1 MYTQEF
7 YMRISKSFVKDNAPT
22 DGMVRVNHNEN
33 GCSGDSESCV
43 IRNDGGRITAKCYR
57 CGGWQVIDNDS
68 FSPAKVASVI
78 KREAQLPTD
87 CVPALN
93 NMPNEAIAWLDKAYF
108 SRALCFKAGLQWS
121 DKTSRLYIPAR
132 NIYQQWWVGRS
143 FAPAEPRYKT
153 LATLKDSCFAI
164 AHANKD
170 RLSDR
175 IWIVEDLLSMYRV
188 VEAGNDCMA
197 LCTTTISDK
206 GVAMLSKLGY
216 NKATISLD
224 NDNPQVIMANSK
236 IAQRLGWMKEVY
248 RSDLSTDPKYY
259 DPDELK
265 ERVK

>member
-1 MYTQEF
+1 
-7 YMRISKSFVKDNAPT
+7 MRISKRFLEDNRPT
-22 DGMVRVNHNEN
+22 SEGTSRANHNEH
-33 GCSGDSESCV
+33 GCFGDSESVV
-43 IRNDGGRITAKCYR
+43 IRMDSTGRVSAKCYR
-57 CGGWQVIDNDS
+57 CGAWLVEDS
-68 FSPAKVASVI
+68 KTFHKAQPVSAVI
-78 KREAQLPTD
+78 KRNAELPTD
-87 CVPALN
+87 CVSAWRA
-93 NMPNEAIAWLDKAYF
+93 MPSVNKDWLYQAHVDE
-108 SRALCFKAGLQWS
+108 ALCGKIGIQWS
-121 DKTSRLYIPAR
+121 EHAKRLYIPAR

-143 FAPAEPRYKT
+143 FQPNEPRYKT

-164 AHANKD
+164 SFVNRNK
-170 RLSDR
+170 LSDR

-206 GVAMLSKLGY
+206 GIAMLAKLGY

-259 DPDELK
+259 SPDELK
-265 ERVK
+265 ERVRD

>member
-1 MYTQEF
+1 
-7 YMRISKSFVKDNAPT
+7 MRISKSFVKDNAST

-68 FSPAKVASVI
+68 FAPVRASSVI
-78 KREAQLPTD
+78 KKQVTLPSDSARAWDVMPSGAKQWLNKAHITQQL
-87 CVPALN
+87 AN
-93 NMPNEAIAWLDKAYF
+93 NI
-108 SRALCFKAGLQWS
+108 GLTWS
-121 DKTSRLYIPAR
+121 EKSARLYIPAR

-143 FAPAEPRYKT
+143 FAPSEPRYKT

-188 VEAGNDCMA
+188 VDAGNDCMA

-236 IAQRLGWMKEVY
+236 IAQRLGWMKDVC
-248 RSDLSTDPKYY
+248 RSDLTTDPKYY
-259 DPDELK
+259 SPDELK
-265 ERVK
+265 ERVSD

>member
-1 MYTQEF
+1 
-7 YMRISKSFVKDNAPT
+7 MRISKSFVKDNAPT
-22 DGMVRVNHNEN
+22 DGIVRVNHNEN
-33 GCSGDSESCV
+33 GCSGDSDSCV
-43 IRNDGGRITAKCYR
+43 IRNDGGRISAKCYR
-57 CGGWQVIDNDS
+57 CGGWQVIDKEN
-68 FSPAKVASVI
+68 FTPAKATAVI
-78 KREAQLPTD
+78 KREAQLPND
-87 CVPALN
+87 CVPAWN
-93 NMPNEAIAWLDKAYF
+93 AMPRTGQDWLYSAYIEKAQSY
-108 SRALCFKAGLQWS
+108 SIGIQWS
-121 DKTSRLYIPAR
+121 EKTKRLYIPAR

-143 FAPAEPRYKT
+143 FSPDEPRYKT

-236 IAQRLGWMKEVY
+236 IAQRLGWMKDVC
-248 RSDLSTDPKYY
+248 RSDLTTDPKYY
-259 DPDELK
+259 HPDELK

>member
-1 MYTQEF
+1 M
-7 YMRISKSFVKDNAPT
+7 
-22 DGMVRVNHNEN
+22 
-33 GCSGDSESCV
+33 
-43 IRNDGGRITAKCYR
+43 
-57 CGGWQVIDNDS
+57 QVIDNAS
-68 FSPAKVASVI
+68 FSPVKQVQTG
-78 KREAQLPTD
+78 KREAQLPSD

-93 NMPNEAIAWLDKAYF
+93 NMPMDAVAWLDKAHF
-108 SRALCFKAGLQWS
+108 SRALCQGAGLQWS
-121 DKTSRLYIPAR
+121 ERANRLYIPAR

-143 FAPAEPRYKT
+143 FSPNEPRYKT

-224 NDNPQVIMANSK
+224 NDNTQVIMANSK

-259 DPDELK
+259 SPDELK

>member
-1 MYTQEF
+1 
-7 YMRISKSFVKDNAPT
+7 MRISKSFVKDNLPSHGET
-22 DGMVRVNHNEN
+22 IRVNHNEY
-33 GCSGDSESCV
+33 GCHGDSESCV
-43 IRNDGGRITAKCYR
+43 IRNDGGRISAKCYR

-68 FSPAKVASVI
+68 FSPIRASTVI
-78 KREAQLPTD
+78 KKQVALPSDSARAWDVMPSGAKQWLNKAHITQQL
-87 CVPALN
+87 AN
-93 NMPNEAIAWLDKAYF
+93 NI
-108 SRALCFKAGLQWS
+108 GLTWS
-121 DKTSRLYIPAR
+121 EKSARLYIPAR

-143 FAPAEPRYKT
+143 FAPSEPRYKT

-236 IAQRLGWMKEVY
+236 IAQRLGWMKDVC
-248 RSDLSTDPKYY
+248 RSDLTTDPKYY
-259 DPDELK
+259 EKNELT
-265 ERVK
+265 RRL

>member
-1 MYTQEF
+1 
-7 YMRISKSFVKDNAPT
+7 MRISKSFVKEHAPT
-22 DGMVRVNHNEN
+22 DGLVRVNHNEG
-33 GCSGDSESCV
+33 GCIGDSDSCV
-43 IRNDGGRITAKCYR
+43 IRNEGGRISAKCYR

-68 FSPAKVASVI
+68 FNPAKVASVI
-78 KREAQLPTD
+78 KRKAQLPSD
-87 CVPALN
+87 CVPAWHT
-93 NMPNEAIAWLDKAYF
+93 MPSVNKDWLYQAHVDE
-108 SRALCFKAGLQWS
+108 ALCSKIGIQWS
-121 DKTSRLYIPAR
+121 ERTKRLYIPAR
-132 NIYQQWWVGRS
+132 NPHQCWWVGRS
-143 FAPAEPRYKT
+143 FQPNEPRYKT

-164 AHANKD
+164 SFVNRNK
-170 RLSDR
+170 LSNR

-206 GVAMLSKLGY
+206 GIAMLAKLGY

-259 DPDELK
+259 HPDELR
-265 ERVK
+265 ERVI

>member
-1 MYTQEF
+1 MGIT
-7 YMRISKSFVKDNAPT
+7 KSFVKEHAPT

-33 GCSGDSESCV
+33 GCIGDSDSCV
-43 IRNDGGRITAKCYR
+43 IRNEGGRISAKCYR
-57 CGGWQVIDNDS
+57 CGGWQVIDSDS
-68 FSPAKVASVI
+68 FNPAKVSSVI
-78 KREAQLPTD
+78 KRNTQLPSD
-87 CVPALN
+87 CVAAWHV
-93 NMPNEAIAWLDKAYF
+93 MPRQGRDWLDKAYIGH
-108 SRALCFKAGLQWS
+108 SLCDTTGMQWS
-121 DKTSRLYIPAR
+121 ERTQRLYIPAR

-143 FAPAEPRYKT
+143 FNPNEPRYKT

-164 AHANKD
+164 SFVNRNK
-170 RLSDR
+170 LSDR

-206 GVAMLSKLGY
+206 GIAMLAKLGY

-259 DPDELK
+259 SPDELE